1 MWAVNVAVFKTY
13 DEAVALALVALFIL
27 LALLAI
33 RFFTNIM
40 SSGSTIMSA
49 KTIITL
55 MCPVCAMCV
64 LESLPSSYVIC
75 SSLYITEV
83 SRVSPN
89 EQTLV
94 KLIRVAKVL
103 KYKKGVSTHS
113 AEYSK
118 RFATDFPGYEK
129 YLQERAKTAKIGAY
143 FWHNKVKEGLDCSA
157 RG

>member
-13 DEAVALALVALFIL
+13 DAAVAAALVALFIL

-33 RFFTNIM
+33 WFLTNIM
-40 SSGSTIMSA
+40 SSGSTIMST

-55 MCPVCAMCV
+55 MCPVCAICV
-64 LESLPSSYVIC
+64 LDALPSSYVIC

-83 SRVSPN
+83 SKASPN
-89 EQTLV
+89 EQTLI

-113 AEYSK
+113 AEYNK

-129 YLQERAKTAKIGAY
+129 YLQESAETAK
-143 FWHNKVKEGLDCSA
+143 
-157 RG
+157 